1 MSKKEINRIKR
12 YKIESYI
19 IIIITI
25 IVSYKVFSSNIS
37 ISKINEITS
46 QYISY
51 CNKKETDGLWIH
63 NVKKL
68 SSNKGKSKSNKASLT
83 FTVEGKKNEEYELV
97 IIPKNNTIEE
107 KYINYMIQEKDI
119 IKTSNLADTE
129 INENKDRILY
139 RNKINNNKLTVK
151 LWISKEYKKEISDNL
166 FEIKINKR

>member
-51 CNKKETDGLWIH
+51 CNKKETDGLIIH
-63 NVKKL
+63 NIKRL
-68 SSNKGKSKSNKASLT
+68 TSNKGKSK
-83 FTVEGKKNEEYELV
+83 
-97 IIPKNNTIEE
+97 
-107 KYINYMIQEKDI
+107 
-119 IKTSNLADTE
+119 
-129 INENKDRILY
+129 
-139 RNKINNNKLTVK
+139 
-151 LWISKEYKKEISDNL
+151 
-166 FEIKINKR
+166 